1 MHARMSNS
9 KLIFVEYACENTKIL
24 KIIFGVNVPL
34 KDQNR
39 FLIFM
44 RIYLV
49 YIITSFLKKY
59 RQQLK
64 TVILFLAG

>member
-24 KIIFGVNVPL
+24 KIIFGANVPL
-34 KDQNR
+34 KDQNQFFIFI

-44 RIYLV
+44 RIYPV
-49 YIITSFLKKY
+49 YFITSFLKKY
-59 RQQLK
+59 
-64 TVILFLAG
+64 